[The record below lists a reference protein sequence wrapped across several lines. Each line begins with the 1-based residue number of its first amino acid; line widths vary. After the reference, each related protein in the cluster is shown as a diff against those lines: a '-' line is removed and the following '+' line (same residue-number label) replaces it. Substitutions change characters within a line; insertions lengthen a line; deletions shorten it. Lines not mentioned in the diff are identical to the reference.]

1 MCDTAIE
8 RAGTS
13 VPVVAFEKLGQSMSK
28 NALASRRKY
37 TTDIQHITDA
47 LVAAGYTSLDKQ
59 AKALGLHRATAW
71 TIVKSKHKL
80 GRLNVETTERILANP
95 HLPASVRTVV
105 EQYRTERSVVRVRR
119 HERRT
124 HFQES

>member
-1 MCDTAIE
+1 
-8 RAGTS
+8 
-13 VPVVAFEKLGQSMSK
+13 MSTP
-28 NALASRRKY
+28 RRKY
-37 TTDIQHITDA
+37 TTGIQHITDA

-80 GRLNVETTERILANP
+80 GRLNIETTERILANP